1 MLLSGGADWLSMSA
15 WILAI
20 IEKLGLVGVALMMF
34 LENVFPPIPSELIM
48 PMAGF
53 ASAMGSMSLVAV
65 IMAGT
70 IGSVLGALPLYYL
83 GTTLDEP
90 RLMALTQKYGK
101 YLLIKPD
108 DIKNAQKWF
117 DKYGK
122 AVVFFGRMIP
132 AIRSLISIPA
142 GMNRMPM
149 LPFLVLTAVGSAVW
163 TSLLAYAGYV
173 LGANYDKVAEF
184 IAPIS
189 TAVGVAVAVGVVLF
203 VIIRLS
209 RRPAS

>member
-1 MLLSGGADWLSMSA
+1 MSA

-65 IMAGT
+65 IIAGT

>member
-65 IMAGT
+65 IIAGT

>member
-1 MLLSGGADWLSMSA
+1 MSV
-15 WILAI
+15 WILATMDR
-20 IEKLGLVGVALMMF
+20 LGLAGVTLMMF

-53 ASAMGSMSLVAV
+53 SSAMGDMNIVAV
-65 IMAGT
+65 IIAGT
-70 IGSVLGALPLYYL
+70 LGSVLGALPLYYL
-83 GTTLDEP
+83 GTMFDEQH
-90 RLMALTQKYGK
+90 LHKLAEKYGK
-101 YLLIKPD
+101 YLLIKPS
-108 DIKNAQKWF
+108 DITNATNWF
-117 DKYGK
+117 NKHGK

-142 GMNRMPM
+142 GMNRMPI
-149 LPFLVLTAVGSAVW
+149 LPFLVLTTLGSAIW
-163 TSLLAYAGYV
+163 TTLLAYAGYV
-173 LGANYDKVAEF
+173 LGANYEQVAEF

-209 RRPAS
+209 RRPSS

>member
-1 MLLSGGADWLSMSA
+1 MDSMNA

-20 IEKLGLVGVALMMF
+20 MDKLGIFGVTLMMF

-53 ASAMGSMSLVAV
+53 AAAMGNMNLIIV
-65 IMAGT
+65 IIAGT
-70 IGSVLGALPLYYL
+70 LGSVLGALPLYYV
-83 GTTLDEP
+83 GTMFDEQRLYTLT
-90 RLMALTQKYGK
+90 AKYGK
-101 YLLIKPD
+101 YLLISPT
-108 DIKNAQKWF
+108 DIARAQTWF

-122 AVVFFGRMIP
+122 AVIFFGRMIP

-149 LPFLVLTAVGSAVW
+149 LPFLVLTTIGSAIW
-163 TSLLAYAGYV
+163 TAILAYAGYL
-173 LGANYDKVAEF
+173 LGANYDQVATI

-189 TAVGVAVAVGVVLF
+189 QAV
-203 VIIRLS
+203 VIILVMALVLVAFFRIKKHFFG
-209 RRPAS
+209 RDE

>member
-1 MLLSGGADWLSMSA
+1 MD
-15 WILAI
+15 
-20 IEKLGLVGVALMMF
+20 KLGLLGVALMMF

-53 ASAMGSMSLVAV
+53 SSAMGNMNLIAV
-65 IMAGT
+65 IIAGT

-83 GTTLDEP
+83 GTVLDEH
-90 RLMALTQKYGK
+90 RLLSLTKRYGK

-108 DIKNAQKWF
+108 DITNAQAWF

-142 GMNRMPM
+142 GMNRMP
-149 LPFLVLTAVGSAVW
+149 LAPFLVLTTLGSAIW
-163 TSLLAYAGYV
+163 TALLTYAGYV
-173 LGANYDKVAEF
+173 LGANYEKVAEF

-189 TAVGVAVAVGVVLF
+189 QLVLTLLAVVVIVAVF
-203 VIIRLS
+203 VRLRS
-209 RRPAS
+209 FFRQSS